1 MGYTSIFFKKHKA
14 FVLLFVVTLIVVC
27 CKTNKPTTNAKTPVV
42 VSPFVPVKTDIA
54 LAIAHWP
61 GTTLDT
67 LNRGYSI
74 FESKCTECHEEKRP
88 QDFGA
93 HDWLNIMHQMGR
105 KAKLTTSE
113 DTVVLHYILT
123 RREAIM
129 ATGGN

>member
-1 MGYTSIFFKKHKA
+1 MLDFLKRHKMSI
-14 FVLLFVVTLIVVC
+14 LLFAMMLIVMC
-27 CKTNKPTTNAKTPVV
+27 CKTNKPVTTTTPPPPP
-42 VSPFVPVKTDIA
+42 SPFVPVKADVA
-54 LAIAHWP
+54 LATAHWP
-61 GTTLDT
+61 GVTLDT

-74 FESKCTECHEEKRP
+74 FESKCTECHEEKKP

-105 KAKLTTSE
+105 KAKLTDAE

-129 ATGGN
+129 ASGGNW